1 MRHCGLLRVV
11 IFLAGSPLPAQRGAP
26 VVGPIAIALG
36 AERRGDLEQAAKG
49 FLSVLEGRPAD
60 GQAILGLSR
69 VLPTLDRRAELMAP
83 LGRAVQRDSTNIG
96 FLALAVRNWALLGQ
110 QDSART
116 YVNRWA
122 ALVEGDEEPFR
133 EWALSALEIRDR
145 AGAKV
150 ALELGR
156 ARIAHPAALAPEL
169 AQLRQAEGDPAGA
182 ADEWL
187 RAVTNAPTY
196 RASAVLLLGSALP
209 KDRPQIL
216 NRLAQA
222 DTPEAHRLRG
232 MLRLKWGEPEAGIAE
247 LAASVPESLEG
258 TTVMIRLA
266 LDELGGR
273 TDPEARRAVARA
285 NELLAGKRIGEARVR
300 ALMEAATAWA
310 DAGAEGEAR
319 RILALIATDP
329 AAPPGVATS
338 ASNTLLGV
346 LLAEGSVAEADS
358 LFTTLEPNLSLDER
372 DLDRRRIALAW
383 AMLERFDRAAALL
396 ARDSSV
402 AGFDVRGRV
411 HALAGELGLAGEWLR
426 LAGPYAEE
434 RLQAVERVQLLTLI
448 RAIGEDTI
456 PAFGAS
462 LRILERGDTAG
473 AVVGFGALA
482 ATVAAPGAAALRLFA
497 GDLALALGDTVKAL
511 ALVQAADSDSA
522 VATAPA
528 ARMVQARILAARGQA
543 QAATDLLEGLILAFP
558 ESAVVPEARRLRDQV
573 RGAIPSQ
580 GGG

>member
-1 MRHCGLLRVV
+1 MWLT
-11 IFLAGSPLPAQRGAP
+11 GSPLMAQRNAP

-36 AERRGDLEQAAKG
+36 AERRGDLAQAAEG
-49 FLSVLEGRPAD
+49 FLTVLESRPAD

-69 VLPTLDRRAELMAP
+69 VLPSLDRRAELMAP

-116 YVNRWA
+116 YVDRWA

-145 AGAKV
+145 AAAKV

-182 ADEWL
+182 AEEWL

-209 KDRPQIL
+209 KDRSKIL
-216 NRLAQA
+216 DSFERAA
-222 DTPEAHRLRG
+222 TPEAHRLRG

-247 LAASVPESLEG
+247 LTASVPESLEG
-258 TTVMIRLA
+258 TTVMVRLA

-273 TDPEARRAVARA
+273 RDPEARRAVARA
-285 NELLAGKRIGEARVR
+285 NELLAGKQMGEARVR
-300 ALMEAATAWA
+300 ALMEAAAAWA
-310 DAGAEGEAR
+310 DAGEEREAR
-319 RILALIATDP
+319 RILALIAIDP
-329 AAPPGVATS
+329 AAPPGVATN

-346 LLAEGSVAEADS
+346 LLAEGSVAQAES
-358 LFTTLEPNLSLDER
+358 LFTALEPNLSLDER

-462 LRILERGDTAG
+462 LRALERGDTTE
-473 AVVGFGALA
+473 AVTGFGALA

-528 ARMVQARILAARGQA
+528 ARMVRARILAARGQA
-543 QAATDLLEGLILAFP
+543 RAATELLEGLILEFP
-558 ESAVVPEARRLRDQV
+558 ESAVVPEARRLRDQF
-573 RGAIPSQ
+573 RGAVPSE